1 MSPPAALRYY
11 TAPSGTNRRTP
22 TDTINMPDFWRH
34 SGYHLAGKDAN
45 GRLLPTDDLLR
56 AYFAR
61 PEVAPIAESCANER
75 ALFERLMHAPSL
87 KVGSDDLALLADPD
101 ARENYAVVLRFRD
114 HLLQSGTLEAAYRG
128 LFYDQSG
135 RASDFAARGL
145 PPMFADQLVQMI
157 LRNILADCNLAL
169 QLRAGEL
176 FFREQRAHVED
187 GQVLLADAETVEAK
201 AATAAEASGFGNI
214 GRLLAQAQTP
224 LRKIEMDV
232 LGDDNAD
239 DYWPRDE
246 RHDTAL
252 QVDFGRPGLPALCR
266 VIEQWVAHFFDVR
279 VRIEPLRSL
288 DSARMRWYCGLD
300 ATSTALMNGIYNGT
314 APDDANRR
322 RILCMMKLEVV
333 DSGIVAPAPHDTE
346 VYLSLAMDEQGNVR
360 MKPQNLLTNLP
371 FALRV

>member
-1 MSPPAALRYY
+1 M
-11 TAPSGTNRRTP
+11 
-22 TDTINMPDFWRH
+22 DTINMPDFWRH
-34 SGYHLAGKDAN
+34 SGYHLAGKDAD
-45 GRLLPTDDLLR
+45 GWLLPTDDLLR
-56 AYFAR
+56 AYLAR
-61 PEVAPIAESCANER
+61 PEVAPIADSCARER
-75 ALFERLMHAPSL
+75 ELFGRLMSAPRL
-87 KVGSDDLALLADPD
+87 KIAGEDLELLADPD

-114 HLLQSGTLEAAYRG
+114 YLVESGTLEAAYRG
-128 LFYDQSG
+128 LFADRSG
-135 RASDFAARGL
+135 KASDFATRGL
-145 PPMFADQLVQMI
+145 PPLFVDQLAQMI
-157 LRNILADCNLAL
+157 LRNVLDDCDEAL
-169 QLRAGEL
+169 HLRAAEL

-201 AATAAEASGFGNI
+201 AAMAAEAAGFGNI

-232 LGDDNAD
+232 LEADNAN
-239 DYWPRDE
+239 DYWRRDE

-252 QVDFGRPGLPALCR
+252 QVNFGRPGLSALCR
-266 VIEQWVAHFFDVR
+266 VIEKWIAHFFDVR

-300 ATSTALMNGIYNGT
+300 ATSTVLLNEIYNGR
-314 APDDANRR
+314 APDDEKRK

-333 DSGIVAPAPHDTE
+333 EAGIDTTPPQVPE
-346 VYLSLAMDEQGNVR
+346 VFLSLAMDEQGNVR